1 MARQARGAATR
12 QKILEAAIELFTDNG
27 FGVTTLND
35 IADRAELTSGALYYH
50 FESKEALAIGII
62 DEGWPK
68 TWDLIVK
75 HLDSAALGLESVIR
89 MTFALTDLMQR
100 DNLLWLAH
108 HLGQTFG
115 QANLEARDGC
125 QKRMTMFIDRVAE
138 AVRPSDLGD
147 GITPQAVGTYFWLV
161 TYGSELLSRT
171 LMENCSAR
179 LAANWMMLL
188 RSISSADSLRYF
200 EQFLVRTA
208 EQFGAVDAV

>member
-1 MARQARGAATR
+1 VARQARGAATR
-12 QKILEAAIELFTDNG
+12 QKILEAAVELFTDNG

-108 HLGQTFG
+108 HLGHTFG

-147 GITPQAVGTYFWLV
+147 GITAQAVGTYVWLV
-161 TYGSELLSRT
+161 RPDAPVRLHVATAGTREIGDLVARIRLS
-171 LMENCSAR
+171 
-179 LAANWMMLL
+179 LAQ
-188 RSISSADSLRYF
+188 SSRRAAQPHGPVSVPLGQD
-200 EQFLVRTA
+200 
-208 EQFGAVDAV
+208 VDTQP